1 MSFNDNIHLDP
12 SRVRTSGAGRK
23 IAGAGG
29 GSILGVLLILG
40 FSYLT
45 GIDLTS
51 LISSQAPSSSSSSSS
66 VDVSTCKTGADAN
79 ERVECRMVATAQ
91 SLDEVWKTQL
101 ADQHAG
107 VSYELPDFQIFTN
120 SVSTACGS
128 ATSAVGPFYCPGD
141 STVYLDLG
149 FFDEMVTQ
157 YGASDSVLAQEYV
170 VAHEWGHHIQNL
182 QGVFRTYNTRE
193 TGSQGA
199 GVRSE
204 LQADCYAGVWMHWA
218 STTPDPSTGTPYLQT
233 PTADQIMGALQT
245 AEAIG
250 DDRLQTKYQGTTN
263 SESWTHGSA
272 QQRATWLQ
280 TGLDSGSIATCNTW
294 DVPRV

>member
-12 SRVRTSGAGRK
+12 SRVGTSGAGRK
-23 IAGAGG
+23 AAGVGG
-29 GSILGVLLILG
+29 GSLLGILLILG
-40 FSYLT
+40 FSYVT

-51 LISSQAPSSSSSSSS
+51 LISSPSSTSSSSGST
-66 VDVSTCKTGADAN
+66 VDVSTCRTGADAN
-79 ERVECRMVATAQ
+79 ARVECRMVATAQ
-91 SLDEVWKTQL
+91 SLDEVWKAQL
-101 ADQHAG
+101 AQQNTG
-107 VSYELPDFQIFTN
+107 VSYELPDFQVFTG

-149 FFDEMVTQ
+149 FFEDMVSQ
-157 YGASDSVLAQEYV
+157 YGASDSELAQEYV

-182 QGVFRTYNTRE
+182 QGVFRTYDTRE
-193 TGSQGA
+193 TGEQGA

-218 STTPDPSTGTPYLQT
+218 STTPDPTTGTPYLRT
-233 PTADQIMGALQT
+233 PTADQVMGALQT

-250 DDRLQTKYQGTTN
+250 DDRLQSKYQGTTN
-263 SESWTHGSA
+263 PESWTHGSA
-272 QQRATWLQ
+272 TQRATWLQ
-280 TGLDSGSIATCNTW
+280 KGLDSGDIATCDTW
-294 DVPRV
+294 SASRV